1 MKLFSM
7 CWNNFQLS
15 VENNPEQLWFPFSFL
30 SDWSRKLAPLSQPI
44 NRVSV
49 TRVFP
54 RIMQFATVFTLIS
67 RWLVVMFPLLCYM
80 AVVTSLDWFYH
91 TQS

>member
-1 MKLFSM
+1 MKPFSM

-15 VENNPEQLWFPFSFL
+15 VGNNPGQLWFSFSSL

-44 NRVSV
+44 NFKTKSNRDSV

-54 RIMQFATVFTLIS
+54 RFMQFASFYFDFSLAPCDIFQVLID
-67 RWLVVMFPLLCYM
+67 CCE
-80 AVVTSLDWFYH
+80 
-91 TQS
+91 